1 MNFENAKKKLEN
13 YEQLH
18 VLKYYDEL
26 PENEKKHYYSK
37 SMKQIFLSPKKS
49 LKKQAMIKEVL
60 LPL

>member
-26 PENEKKHYYSK
+26 PENEKKALLQQIDE
-37 SMKQIFLSPKKS
+37 QIFLSPKKS

>member
-26 PENEKKHYYSK
+26 PEN
-37 SMKQIFLSPKKS
+37 
-49 LKKQAMIKEVL
+49 ANR
-60 LPL
+60 

>member
-26 PENEKKHYYSK
+26 PENEKKALLQ
-37 SMKQIFLSPKKS
+37 QIDETDFLS
-49 LKKQAMIKEVL
+49 LKKS
-60 LPL
+60 

>member
-49 LKKQAMIKEVL
+49 
-60 LPL
+60 